1 IQLVSKAFQQYFALG
16 LQADDPPKGAEEGDI
31 PRPKNHPTSR
41 HDDGTLRPVDSLQ
54 GCTFF
59 GPKSFFTHFGENSAN
74 WHSTNLCDHLVR
86 IKNRPAQ
93 LVREQLPDRRFA
105 GSHKADKNDG
115 PVRAMHRLICRS
127 APALSFPDGLEKF
140 FLSPQGSVRRTLAC
154 FALRKAEQK

>member
-1 IQLVSKAFQQYFALG
+1 MADFSDHFFGSQIGGVDAEFSRLFVERPSFPQQLVDPRDWISRFQERPIQLVSKAFQQYFALG

-86 IKNRPAQ
+86 IKN
-93 LVREQLPDRRFA
+93 
-105 GSHKADKNDG
+105 
-115 PVRAMHRLICRS
+115 
-127 APALSFPDGLEKF
+127 
-140 FLSPQGSVRRTLAC
+140 
-154 FALRKAEQK
+154 